1 MMVIQ
6 SIELVISAAHK
17 KQIPMDGRP
26 QLVLA
31 GRSNVGKSSFINAM
45 LNNKKVARVS
55 ATPGKTRLLNFFL
68 INQAFYFVDVP
79 GYGYAAVD
87 HATQEAFA
95 PLLEGYFQSVRP
107 MAGILILDVRR
118 TPSKDDLTMLSFYR
132 TYRIPVVAIAT
143 KCDKVSN
150 NVRTNQFKEIRE
162 ALALRDEE
170 ALLPFSALS
179 KQGVDAVW
187 AHLET
192 ILSA

>member
-1 MMVIQ
+1 MVIQ
-6 SIELVISAAHK
+6 SIELTISAAHK

-26 QLVLA
+26 QFVLA

-68 INQAFYFVDVP
+68 INRSFYFVDVP
-79 GYGYAAVD
+79 GYGYAAVN
-87 HATQEAFA
+87 HATKDTFG
-95 PLLEGYFQSVRP
+95 PLLEGYFQSVHP
-107 MAGILILDVRR
+107 LAGILILDVRR
-118 TPSKDDLTMLSFYR
+118 MPSEDDLTMLSFYR
-132 TYRIPVVAIAT
+132 TYLIPVVAIAT

-150 NVRTNQFKEIRE
+150 NVRINQFKQIRE

-170 ALLPFSALS
+170 ALLPFSALA
-179 KQGVDAVW
+179 KQGVEAVW